1 MRRIAYSRPDGKTAI
16 VTPVINIKGEAEGF
30 SEADAEKRAWDR
42 LPKDAI
48 NPVWV
53 EISDIPTDRT
63 FRDALKPD
71 MTHDIE
77 KAPA

>member
-16 VTPVINIKGEAEGF
+16 VTPVINTKGEAKGF
-30 SEADAEKRAWDR
+30 SEADAEQRAWSR

-53 EISDIPTDRT
+53 ESSDIPTDRT
-63 FRDALKPD
+63 FRDALKLD
-71 MTHDIE
+71 MTHDIKKE
-77 KAPA
+77 QA